1 MVVKAPQARQMV
13 VAAPQAQQMVVA
25 APQARQMVARGER
38 EARSP
43 WNVRKR
49 STGLE
54 GRQKRARV
62 SVAPAGLARF
72 LSVIQGQRARGAP
85 TCPWLPSA
93 APAALRTLR
102 APPAALRNPGYLL
115 PRLRRFGTLATFCRA
130 CGASEPWLPS
140 SAPAALRNPGY
151 HLPRLRRFGTLR
163 APPARTNNDVNFRDR
178 TLAPRRALALGEQS
192 LHGVD

>member
-1 MVVKAPQARQMV
+1 MFTEPQRAQFTDVIRNSSWKFAKFWAGKSFRKRGKGRCGNSPLHLAVRVGKGSRKNLLTACFTVRRVNGRESAAGARQMV
-13 VAAPQAQQMVVA
+13 VRAPQGAA
-25 APQARQMVARGER
+25 DGRESAPQARQMVARGER

-49 STGLE
+49 STGLD

-72 LSVIQGQRARGAP
+72 LSVIQGQRARCAR

-102 APPAALRNPGYLL
+102 APPAALRNPGYHL
-115 PRLRRFGTLATFCRA
+115 PRLRRFGTLATI
-130 CGASEPWLPS
+130 
-140 SAPAALRNPGY
+140 
-151 HLPRLRRFGTLR
+151 
-163 APPARTNNDVNFRDR
+163 
-178 TLAPRRALALGEQS
+178 
-192 LHGVD
+192 